1 MARVTR
7 AIGSDEEAD
16 VGERGDAGHRW
27 QLRTVPE
34 DRARRYRDEG
44 WWTDQTLGEMVDA
57 GLGRIGDL
65 PFRVRS
71 AVHPW
76 RGTFADV
83 DRSARALAGALA
95 ADGVGP
101 GDVVVFQLPNWVE
114 AGITFWAAAYL
125 GAVVVPVVHFYG
137 PKEVDVHPPDDRRRR
152 SWSPP
157 TASATTTT
165 WRTTGS
171 SCPSRPEARWLVVGG
186 TPGDDLPPGAVPF
199 ESFLGADPL
208 AAPAARRPGRAGD
221 HRLHL
226 GHHPRPE
233 GGHPLAPDH
242 RVRDP
247 PARPHVPHRAGRR

>member
-1 MARVTR
+1 MTVACPAADVARVTGDRSMRRLTWGSR
-7 AIGSDEEAD
+7 ATGQ
-16 VGERGDAGHRW
+16 RAG

-34 DRARRYRDEG
+34 ERARHYRDEG

-65 PFRVRS
+65 PFRVHS

-125 GAVVVPVVHFYG
+125 GAVVVPIVHFYG
-137 PKEVDVHPPDDRRRR
+137 PKEVEYILRMTSPAVVVTADRFGHNDYLANYGALL
-152 SWSPP
+152 S
-157 TASATTTT
+157 
-165 WRTTGS
+165 
-171 SCPSRPEARWLVVGG
+171 SRPGGRWLVVRG
-186 TPGDDLPPGAVPF
+186 TPGDDLPAGAVPF

-208 AAPAARRPGRAGD
+208 DRSAARRPGCAGD

-226 GHHPRPE
+226 GHHP
-233 GGHPLAPDH
+233 
-242 RVRDP
+242 
-247 PARPHVPHRAGRR
+247 